1 MIPFVEFR
9 MDRDTNKLLDYDVE
23 HNLEQNLQD
32 GFLDLD
38 ISTNTLKRTIDVD
51 GVTKT
56 TTEKLMI
63 DLNEYLDKTRNLP
76 KNFDISKDEIE
87 LMKDQ
92 GIPYGEQVKAQDSG
106 IMQMAD
112 RDPLLEDEY
121 NKYRFDMLEQGL
133 EPMDFDSFR
142 REAMS
147 DQAAIDPKIR
157 IEEVVKEFIRE
168 KGRKPKSLDELK
180 EFFEMRMGTAK
191 DPGMEVVKELV
202 EDDKTRITLAGG
214 SFPDLSGDGEITQ
227 EDILIGRGVIKRDN
241 KQSGGLAAILGV

>member
-1 MIPFVEFR
+1 MDEYKESEMSKIVKRLMDEEGFEFGEAVKEAMR
-9 MDRDTNKLLDYDVE
+9 R
-23 HNLEQNLQD
+23 
-32 GFLDLD
+32 
-38 ISTNTLKRTIDVD
+38 
-51 GVTKT
+51 
-56 TTEKLMI
+56 TEKANGGIMRNFYAQGDEVEEFQED
-63 DLNEYLDKTRNLP
+63 DL
-76 KNFDISKDEIE
+76 SEIE

-92 GIPYGEQVKAQDSG
+92 GIPFGEQVKAQDSG

-112 RDPLLEDEY
+112 RDPMLEDEY

-157 IEEVVKEFIRE
+157 IEEVVKEFIRIR
-168 KGRKPKSLDELK
+168 GRKPNSLDELK
-180 EFFEMRMGTAK
+180 EFYEMSMGTAK

-214 SFPDLSGDGEITQ
+214 SFPDLSGDGQITQ
-227 EDILIGRGVIKRDN
+227 KDILIGKGVIDRDE

>member
-1 MIPFVEFR
+1 MDEYKESEMSKIVKQLMDEEGFEFGEAVKEA
-9 MDRDTNKLLDYDVE
+9 M
-23 HNLEQNLQD
+23 
-32 GFLDLD
+32 
-38 ISTNTLKRTIDVD
+38 KRT
-51 GVTKT
+51 
-56 TTEKLMI
+56 EKANGGIMRNFYAQGDEVEEFQED
-63 DLNEYLDKTRNLP
+63 DL
-76 KNFDISKDEIE
+76 SEIE

-92 GIPYGEQVKAQDSG
+92 GIPYGEQVRAQDTG

-157 IEEVVKEFIRE
+157 IEQVVEEFIKVR
-168 KGRKPKSLDELK
+168 GRKPNSLDELK
-180 EFFEMRMGTAK
+180 EFYEMSMGTARN
-191 DPGMEVVKELV
+191 PGMEVVKELV

-214 SFPDLSGDGEITQ
+214 NLVGGQVKLDVDGDGS
-227 EDILIGRGVIKRDN
+227 IGADDLKALRDN

>member
-1 MIPFVEFR
+1 MDDWKYKIVEIAED
-9 MDRDTNKLLDYDVE
+9 MAGEDGLDYSELSDKD
-23 HNLEQNLQD
+23 Q
-32 GFLDLD
+32 
-38 ISTNTLKRTIDVD
+38 LKYY
-51 GVTKT
+51 GKAY
-56 TTEKLMI
+56 EY
-63 DLNEYLDKTRNLP
+63 YLDRPEKANGGIMRNFYAQGDEVEEFQEDDL
-76 KNFDISKDEIE
+76 SEIE

-121 NKYRFDMLEQGL
+121 NKYRFEMLEQGL
-133 EPMDFDSFR
+133 DPMDFDSFR

-168 KGRKPKSLDELK
+168 KGRKPNSLDELK

-191 DPGMEVVKELV
+191 NPGMEVVKELV

-214 SFPDLSGDGEITQ
+214 SFPDLNEDGEITQ
-227 EDILIGRGVIKRDN
+227 ADILIGKGVIDRDE
-241 KQSGGLAAILGV
+241 KQSGGLAAILGL

>member
-1 MIPFVEFR
+1 MDDWKYKIVEIAED
-9 MDRDTNKLLDYDVE
+9 MAGEDGLDYSELSDKDQLKYYGKAYEYYLDRPEKANGGIMRNFYAQGDEVE
-23 HNLEQNLQD
+23 EFQEE
-32 GFLDLD
+32 DLD
-38 ISTNTLKRTIDVD
+38 T
-51 GVTKT
+51 
-56 TTEKLMI
+56 
-63 DLNEYLDKTRNLP
+63 
-76 KNFDISKDEIE
+76 IE

-92 GIPYGEQVKAQDSG
+92 GVPMGEQVRAQDSG

-168 KGRKPKSLDELK
+168 KGRKPNSLDELK

-191 DPGMEVVKELV
+191 NPGMEVVKELV

-227 EDILIGRGVIKRDN
+227 EDILIGKGVIKRDE
-241 KQSGGLAAILGV
+241 KQSGGLAAILGL

>member
-1 MIPFVEFR
+1 MDDWKYKIVEIAED
-9 MDRDTNKLLDYDVE
+9 MAGEDGLDYSELSDKD
-23 HNLEQNLQD
+23 Q
-32 GFLDLD
+32 
-38 ISTNTLKRTIDVD
+38 LKYY
-51 GVTKT
+51 GKAY
-56 TTEKLMI
+56 EY
-63 DLNEYLDKTRNLP
+63 YLDRPEKANGGIMRNFYREGDEVEEFQEDDL
-76 KNFDISKDEIE
+76 SEIE

-92 GIPYGEQVKAQDSG
+92 GVPYGEQVKAQDSG

-112 RDPLLEDEY
+112 REDPMLMEEY
-121 NKYRFDMLEQGL
+121 QKYRFDMLEQGL
-133 EPMDFDSFR
+133 DPMDFDSFR

-147 DQAAIDPKIR
+147 DQAAIDPRIR

-214 SFPDLSGDGEITQ
+214 SFPDLSGDGQITQ
-227 EDILIGRGVIKRDN
+227 KDILIGKGVIDRDE

>member
-1 MIPFVEFR
+1 MDDWKYKIVEIAED
-9 MDRDTNKLLDYDVE
+9 MAGEDGLDYSELSDKD
-23 HNLEQNLQD
+23 Q
-32 GFLDLD
+32 
-38 ISTNTLKRTIDVD
+38 LKYY
-51 GVTKT
+51 GKAY
-56 TTEKLMI
+56 EY
-63 DLNEYLDKTRNLP
+63 YLDRPEKANGGIMRNFYREGDEVEEFQEDDL
-76 KNFDISKDEIE
+76 SEIE

-106 IMQMAD
+106 IMQMAEVESPN

-121 NKYRFDMLEQGL
+121 QKYRFEMLEQGL
-133 EPMDFDSFR
+133 DPMDFDSFR

-147 DQAAIDPKIR
+147 DQAAIDPRIR

-191 DPGMEVVKELV
+191 NPGMEVVKELV

-214 SFPDLSGDGEITQ
+214 SFPDLSG
-227 EDILIGRGVIKRDN
+227 
-241 KQSGGLAAILGV
+241 

>member
-1 MIPFVEFR
+1 MDDWKYKIVEIAGD
-9 MDRDTNKLLDYDVE
+9 MAEDDGLDYSDLSDSDQMKYYKKAYEYYLDRPEKANGGIMRNFYANGDEVE
-23 HNLEQNLQD
+23 EFQEE
-32 GFLDLD
+32 DLD
-38 ISTNTLKRTIDVD
+38 T
-51 GVTKT
+51 
-56 TTEKLMI
+56 
-63 DLNEYLDKTRNLP
+63 
-76 KNFDISKDEIE
+76 IE

-92 GIPYGEQVKAQDSG
+92 GVPMGEQVRAQDTG

-157 IEEVVKEFIRE
+157 IEEVVEEFIKVR
-168 KGRKPKSLDELK
+168 GRKPNSLDELK
-180 EFFEMRMGTAK
+180 EFYEMSMGTARN
-191 DPGMEVVKELV
+191 PGMEVVKELV

-214 SFPDLSGDGEITQ
+214 NLVGDQAKLDMDNDGDIGADDLAELRKKAQ
-227 EDILIGRGVIKRDN
+227 V
-241 KQSGGLAAILGV
+241 GGLAAILGV

>member
-1 MIPFVEFR
+1 MDDWKYKIVEIAED
-9 MDRDTNKLLDYDVE
+9 MAGEDGLDYSELSDKDQLKYYGKAYEYYLDRPEKANGGIMRNFYAQGDEVE
-23 HNLEQNLQD
+23 EFQEE
-32 GFLDLD
+32 DLD
-38 ISTNTLKRTIDVD
+38 T
-51 GVTKT
+51 
-56 TTEKLMI
+56 
-63 DLNEYLDKTRNLP
+63 
-76 KNFDISKDEIE
+76 IE

-92 GIPYGEQVKAQDSG
+92 GVPMGEQVRAQDSG

-112 RDPLLEDEY
+112 RDPMLEDEY

-133 EPMDFDSFR
+133 DPMDFDSFR

-168 KGRKPKSLDELK
+168 KGRKPNSLDELK
-180 EFFEMRMGTAK
+180 EFFEMKMGTAK

-214 SFPDLSGDGEITQ
+214 SFPDLNEDGEITQ
-227 EDILIGRGVIKRDN
+227 ADILIGKGVIKRDE

>member
-1 MIPFVEFR
+1 MDDWKYKIVEIAED
-9 MDRDTNKLLDYDVE
+9 MAGEDGLDYSELSDKDQLKYYGKAYEYYLDRPEKANGGIMRHFYAQGDEVE
-23 HNLEQNLQD
+23 EFQEE
-32 GFLDLD
+32 DLD
-38 ISTNTLKRTIDVD
+38 T
-51 GVTKT
+51 
-56 TTEKLMI
+56 
-63 DLNEYLDKTRNLP
+63 
-76 KNFDISKDEIE
+76 IE

-92 GIPYGEQVKAQDSG
+92 GVPMGEQVRAQDSG

-112 RDPLLEDEY
+112 RDPMLEDEY

-133 EPMDFDSFR
+133 DPMDFDSFR

-147 DQAAIDPKIR
+147 DQAAIDPRIR

-214 SFPDLSGDGEITQ
+214 SFPDLNEDGEITQ
-227 EDILIGRGVIKRDN
+227 ADILIGKGVIDRDE

>member
-1 MIPFVEFR
+1 MDDWKYKIVEIAGD
-9 MDRDTNKLLDYDVE
+9 MAEDDGLDYS
-23 HNLEQNLQD
+23 
-32 GFLDLD
+32 DLSD
-38 ISTNTLKRTIDVD
+38 SDQMKYY
-51 GVTKT
+51 KKAY
-56 TTEKLMI
+56 EY
-63 DLNEYLDKTRNLP
+63 YLDRPEKANGGIMRNFYAQGDEVEEFQEDDL
-76 KNFDISKDEIE
+76 SEIE

-92 GIPYGEQVKAQDSG
+92 GIPYGEQVRAQDSG

-157 IEEVVKEFIRE
+157 IEEVVMEFIRE
-168 KGRKPKSLDELK
+168 RGRKPNSLDELK
-180 EFFEMRMGTAK
+180 EFYEMRMGTARN
-191 DPGMEVVKELV
+191 PGMDVVKELV

-214 SFPDLSGDGEITQ
+214 NLVGDQAKLDMDNDGDIGADDLAELRKKAQ
-227 EDILIGRGVIKRDN
+227 V
-241 KQSGGLAAILGV
+241 GGLAAILGV

>member
-1 MIPFVEFR
+1 MDDWKYKIVEIAED
-9 MDRDTNKLLDYDVE
+9 MAGEDGLDYSELSDKDQLKYYGKAYEYYLDRPEKANGGIMRNFYAQGDEVE
-23 HNLEQNLQD
+23 EFQEE
-32 GFLDLD
+32 DLD
-38 ISTNTLKRTIDVD
+38 T
-51 GVTKT
+51 
-56 TTEKLMI
+56 
-63 DLNEYLDKTRNLP
+63 
-76 KNFDISKDEIE
+76 IE

-92 GIPYGEQVKAQDSG
+92 GVPMGEQVRAQDSG

-112 RDPLLEDEY
+112 RDPMLEDEY

-133 EPMDFDSFR
+133 DPMDFDSFR

-168 KGRKPKSLDELK
+168 KGRKPNSLDELK

-214 SFPDLSGDGEITQ
+214 SFPDLSGDGQITQ
-227 EDILIGRGVIKRDN
+227 KDILIGKGVIKRDE
-241 KQSGGLAAILGV
+241 KQSGGLAAILGL

>member
-1 MIPFVEFR
+1 MEYYEDVIDAYESGVGVLPGESLTDYIKRNNIDIIEMDTFRLKDSGRSKEANGGIMRNFYADGDEVEEFQE
-9 MDRDTNKLLDYDVE
+9 D
-23 HNLEQNLQD
+23 
-32 GFLDLD
+32 DL
-38 ISTNTLKRTIDVD
+38 S
-51 GVTKT
+51 
-56 TTEKLMI
+56 
-63 DLNEYLDKTRNLP
+63 
-76 KNFDISKDEIE
+76 EIE

-92 GIPYGEQVKAQDSG
+92 GIPYGEQVRAQDSG

-133 EPMDFDSFR
+133 DPMSFDEFR

-157 IEEVVKEFIRE
+157 IEEVVIEFIKQR
-168 KGRKPKSLDELK
+168 GRKPNSLDELK
-180 EFFEMRMGTAK
+180 EFYEMRMGTARN
-191 DPGMEVVKELV
+191 PGMDVVKELV

-227 EDILIGRGVIKRDN
+227 KDILIGKGVIDRDE

>member
-1 MIPFVEFR
+1 MEYYEDVIDAYESGVGVEPGESLTDYIKRNNINIIEMDTFR
-9 MDRDTNKLLDYDVE
+9 LKDSGRSKEANGGIMRNFYAQGDEVE
-23 HNLEQNLQD
+23 EFQED
-32 GFLDLD
+32 DL
-38 ISTNTLKRTIDVD
+38 S
-51 GVTKT
+51 
-56 TTEKLMI
+56 
-63 DLNEYLDKTRNLP
+63 
-76 KNFDISKDEIE
+76 EIE

-92 GIPYGEQVKAQDSG
+92 GIPFGEQVKAQDSG

-168 KGRKPKSLDELK
+168 KGRKPNSLDELK
-180 EFFEMRMGTAK
+180 EFYEMRMGTAR
-191 DPGMEVVKELV
+191 DPRMEVVKELV

-227 EDILIGRGVIKRDN
+227 EDILIGRGVIKRDE

>member
-1 MIPFVEFR
+1 MEYYEDVIDAYESGVGVEPGESLTDYIKRNNIKIIEMDTFR
-9 MDRDTNKLLDYDVE
+9 LKDSGRSKEANGGIMRNFYANGDEVE
-23 HNLEQNLQD
+23 EFQEE
-32 GFLDLD
+32 DLD
-38 ISTNTLKRTIDVD
+38 T
-51 GVTKT
+51 
-56 TTEKLMI
+56 
-63 DLNEYLDKTRNLP
+63 
-76 KNFDISKDEIE
+76 IE

-92 GIPYGEQVKAQDSG
+92 GVPMGEQVRAQDSG

-168 KGRKPKSLDELK
+168 KGRKPNSLDELK
-180 EFFEMRMGTAK
+180 EFYELRMGTASR

-214 SFPDLSGDGEITQ
+214 SFPDLSGDGQITQ
-227 EDILIGRGVIKRDN
+227 KDILIGKGVIKRDE
-241 KQSGGLAAILGV
+241 KQSGGLAAILGL

>member
-1 MIPFVEFR
+1 MEGE
-9 MDRDTNKLLDYDVE
+9 DGLDYSELSDKD
-23 HNLEQNLQD
+23 Q
-32 GFLDLD
+32 
-38 ISTNTLKRTIDVD
+38 LKYY
-51 GVTKT
+51 GKAY
-56 TTEKLMI
+56 EY
-63 DLNEYLDKTRNLP
+63 YLDRPEKANGGIMRN
-76 KNFDISKDEIE
+76 FYAQGDEVEEFQEDDLSEME

-112 RDPLLEDEY
+112 VDLDPLEDEY
-121 NKYRFDMLEQGL
+121 QKYRFDMLEQGL

-147 DQAAIDPKIR
+147 DQAAIDPRIR

-214 SFPDLSGDGEITQ
+214 SFPDLSGDGQITQ
-227 EDILIGRGVIKRDN
+227 KDILIGKGVIDRDE
-241 KQSGGLAAILGV
+241 KQSGGLAAILGL

>member
-1 MIPFVEFR
+1 MDDWKYKIVEIAED
-9 MDRDTNKLLDYDVE
+9 MAGEDGLDYSELSDKD
-23 HNLEQNLQD
+23 Q
-32 GFLDLD
+32 
-38 ISTNTLKRTIDVD
+38 LKYY
-51 GVTKT
+51 GKAY
-56 TTEKLMI
+56 EY
-63 DLNEYLDKTRNLP
+63 YLDRPEKANGGIMRNFYAQGDEVEEFQEDDL
-76 KNFDISKDEIE
+76 SEIE

-112 RDPLLEDEY
+112 RDPMLEDEY

-168 KGRKPKSLDELK
+168 KGRKPNSLDELK
-180 EFFEMRMGTAK
+180 EFFEMKMGTAK

-214 SFPDLSGDGEITQ
+214 SFPDLNEDGEITQ
-227 EDILIGRGVIKRDN
+227 ADILIGKGVIKRDE
-241 KQSGGLAAILGV
+241 KQSGGLAAILGL

>member
-1 MIPFVEFR
+1 MDEYTESEMSKIVKRLMDEEGFEFGEAVKEA
-9 MDRDTNKLLDYDVE
+9 M
-23 HNLEQNLQD
+23 
-32 GFLDLD
+32 
-38 ISTNTLKRTIDVD
+38 KRT
-51 GVTKT
+51 
-56 TTEKLMI
+56 EKANGGIMNRNMYARGDEVEEFQEE
-63 DLNEYLDKTRNLP
+63 DLSD
-76 KNFDISKDEIE
+76 IE

-92 GIPYGEQVKAQDSG
+92 GIPYGEEVKSQDSG

-168 KGRKPKSLDELK
+168 KGRKPNSLDELK

-227 EDILIGRGVIKRDN
+227 EDILIGRGVIKRDE